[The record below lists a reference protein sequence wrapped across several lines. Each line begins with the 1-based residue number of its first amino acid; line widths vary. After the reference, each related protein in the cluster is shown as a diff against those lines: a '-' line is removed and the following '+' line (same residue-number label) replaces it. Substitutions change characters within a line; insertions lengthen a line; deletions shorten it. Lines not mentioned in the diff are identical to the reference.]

1 MQYPGALSRNLVE
14 PLDVVRQMLD
24 AVCRATGATRM
35 IPIASAHIVLDAF
48 AMGNAGADFI
58 ESLAE
63 RGGRFVVPTT
73 INSIS
78 YDRLSGPGS
87 AADDILGIHGLQK
100 RMLDACEY
108 MGAMPTCSCNP
119 FSQGISPLYGQHVAW
134 SESATTAYINS
145 ILGAHSNR
153 EGATAIAS
161 AITGLTPSYGMHEK
175 ANRYG
180 THHFSIETDIN
191 DRSELQ
197 LLGALIARR
206 ANGQVPVISGLNP
219 LEDDEAFGFS
229 ASFSIIGNSSMFH
242 ICGMTPDASTLAA
255 AFNGKVPQPIIITSR
270 DLDEER
276 ARYETG
282 RARQIDMVAV
292 GAPHATIK
300 EIHQVARL
308 LDGRKIDSTID
319 FVITTNRGNYAM
331 AEIGG
336 LLSLLSEAGVRV
348 TADRSCFGC
357 DVVAGKFAHKA
368 VLATNS
374 LKAAYS
380 APGTREVEV
389 CYGSLSQCV
398 EAAVAGIWTPQC

>member
-1 MQYPGALSRNLVE
+1 MRYPSSLSRNFSE
-14 PLDVVRQMLD
+14 PLNVVREMLD
-24 AVCRATGATRM
+24 AVCKATHATQL
-35 IPIASAHIVLDAF
+35 IPIASSHIVLDAF
-48 AMGNAGADFI
+48 AMGRAGAEFI

-63 RGGRFVVPTT
+63 QGARFVVPTT

-78 YDRLSGPGS
+78 YDRLVGPG
-87 AADDILGIHGLQK
+87 APAGDVLGIHGFQK

-108 MGAMPTCSCNP
+108 MGAMSTCSCNP

-180 THHFSIETDIN
+180 TLHFSVETEVG

-206 ANGQVPVISGLNP
+206 ANGGVPVISGLGA
-219 LEDDEAFGFS
+219 LDDDEAFGFS

-242 ICGMTPDASTLAA
+242 ICGVTPDAPSLQA
-255 AFNGKVPQPIIITSR
+255 AFNAAVPRPIVIDSR
-270 DLDEER
+270 DLDKER
-276 ARYETG
+276 LRYENG
-282 RARQIDMVAV
+282 QARKIDMVSV
-292 GAPHATIK
+292 GAPHASIK
-300 EIHQVARL
+300 EIHQVVRL
-308 LDGRKIDSTID
+308 LNSRKVNPTVK
-319 FVITTNRGNYAM
+319 FVITTNRGNYAI
-331 AEIGG
+331 AESSG
-336 LLSLLSEAGVRV
+336 LLSMLLEAGVQV

-357 DVVAGKFAHKA
+357 DIVAGKFAYRA

-380 APGTREVEV
+380 APGTREVDV
-389 CYGSLSQCV
+389 CYGSLSQCI
-398 EAAVAGIWTPQC
+398 EAAVSGAWAPGR